1 MGNINSVAGV
11 EVVNTRHDGYRRAG
25 LALSQGKNRFTNLT
39 VEQINALQ
47 TDSALTVT
55 IIEGVDINEIFDAAG
70 RPAADATGN
79 SAGMES
85 HDASGKTAGAA
96 EDSGGANEDDVEI
109 TSISQPHIELPQA
122 VVVALAESDEAIY
135 FNSDGS
141 PRITKWREVTGNVEL
156 TKGDVIEA
164 IKMFETAKSG
174 E

>member
-1 MGNINSVAGV
+1 MRSISSVVGIK
-11 EVVNTRHDGYRRAG
+11 VVNTRHDGYRRAG
-25 LALSQGKNRFTNLT
+25 LTLSRGENKFTNLT

-55 IIEGVDINEIFDAAG
+55 IIEGGDINEIFDDAG
-70 RPAADATGN
+70 RPATDATGN
-79 SAGMES
+79 STGLES
-85 HDASGKTAGAA
+85 RGASGKTAGAA
-96 EDSGGANEDDVEI
+96 EDSGGADEDDAKI
-109 TSISQPHIELPQA
+109 PSISQSYIELSQA
-122 VVVALAESDEAIY
+122 VVVALAESDEAVY

-164 IKMFETAKSG
+164 IEMFETAKSG